1 MTPPLPQTIE
11 TLPQARPDARLG
23 ALSGAPV
30 DAPAAALPPPLRWR
44 KLRRFAAN
52 RLALAGATIIGL
64 LLLVALLAGVLAPHD
79 PIFDQD
85 YNNILAAPGAGHPM
99 GTDDLGR
106 DIFSRMIYGAR
117 ISLQAALIAV
127 GLAFCIGVPVG
138 IVSGYYRG
146 FWDEWV
152 VMRIVDALQAFP
164 SLILALALSAALG
177 GGFYNAMAAVGI
189 GFAPAFVRLA
199 RGQAMSIR
207 NLDYVMAARSVG
219 ARDRRIMWRYV
230 VPNAMA
236 PLVIQATFAMGS
248 AIIAEA
254 GLSYLGLGA
263 RPEEP
268 SWGSMLHIA
277 QSYLNTNPTL
287 ALWPG
292 MAIFIVVLGFNL
304 LGDGIRE
311 VLDPRLDR

>member
-1 MTPPLPQTIE
+1 MDQTI
-11 TLPQARPDARLG
+11 TKTADTASDT
-23 ALSGAPV
+23 AI
-30 DAPAAALPPPLRWR
+30 ALPRQQR
-44 KLRRFAAN
+44 FTGLRRFAGN
-52 RLALAGATIIGL
+52 RLAVVGAAIIFFL
-64 LLLVALLAGVLAPHD
+64 ILIAIFAPLLATND

-85 YNNILAAPGAGHPM
+85 YSNLLSGPDAVHWM

-106 DIFSRMIYGAR
+106 DIFSRMLYGAR
-117 ISLQAALIAV
+117 ISLQAAMIAV
-127 GLAFCIGVPVG
+127 GLAFCTGVPIG
-138 IVSGYYRG
+138 IASGYFRG
-146 FWDEWV
+146 FWDEWI
-152 VMRIVDALQAFP
+152 VMRVVDALQAFP
-164 SLILALALSAALG
+164 PLILALALAAALG
-177 GGFYNAMAAVGI
+177 GGFYNAMVAVGI
-189 GFAPAFVRLA
+189 GFAPAFIRLA

-219 ARDRRIMWRYV
+219 VGHMRIMWRYV
-230 VPNAMA
+230 LPNAMA

-263 RPEEP
+263 KPEDP

-277 QSYLNTNPTL
+277 QGYLNTNPTL

-292 MAIFIVVLGFNL
+292 VAIFAVVLGFNL

-311 VLDPRLDR
+311 VFDPKLYR

>member
-1 MTPPLPQTIE
+1 MNQLHQPLAQTGQTGQTQPASPVNALPQVV
-11 TLPQARPDARLG
+11 RF
-23 ALSGAPV
+23 
-30 DAPAAALPPPLRWR
+30 AA
-44 KLRRFAAN
+44 LRRFAAN
-52 RLALAGATIIGL
+52 RLAVVGAVIIML
-64 LLLVALLAGVLAPHD
+64 LILIAIFAPLMTTHD

-85 YNNILAAPGAGHPM
+85 YGNILSSPSSAHWM

-106 DIFSRMIYGAR
+106 DIFSRMVFGAR

-127 GLAFCIGVPVG
+127 GLAFFIGVPIG
-138 IVSGYYRG
+138 IASGYFRG
-146 FWDEWV
+146 FLDEWI
-152 VMRIVDALQAFP
+152 VMRVVDALQAFP
-164 SLILALALSAALG
+164 SLILALALAAALG
-177 GGFYNAMAAVGI
+177 GGFYNAMVAIGI
-189 GFAPAFVRLA
+189 GFIPAFIRLA

-219 ARDRRIMWRYV
+219 ATDLRIMRRYV
-230 VPNAMA
+230 LPNAMA

-254 GLSYLGLGA
+254 GLSYLGIGA
-263 RPEEP
+263 RPEDP

-277 QSYLNTNPTL
+277 QGYLNTNPTL

-292 MAIFIVVLGFNL
+292 IAIFTVVLGFNL

-311 VLDPRLDR
+311 VFDPKLSR

>member
-1 MTPPLPQTIE
+1 MNQFHQPLAQTGQTGQTQPASPVNALPQVV
-11 TLPQARPDARLG
+11 RF
-23 ALSGAPV
+23 
-30 DAPAAALPPPLRWR
+30 AA
-44 KLRRFAAN
+44 LRRFAAN
-52 RLALAGATIIGL
+52 RLAVVGAVIIML
-64 LLLVALLAGVLAPHD
+64 LILIAIFAPLMATHD

-85 YNNILAAPGAGHPM
+85 YGNILSSPSSAHWM

-106 DIFSRMIYGAR
+106 DIFSRMVFGAR

-127 GLAFCIGVPVG
+127 GLAFFIGVPIG
-138 IVSGYYRG
+138 IASGYFRG
-146 FWDEWV
+146 FLDEWI
-152 VMRIVDALQAFP
+152 VMRVVDALQAFP
-164 SLILALALSAALG
+164 SLILALALAAALG
-177 GGFYNAMAAVGI
+177 GGFYNAMVAIGI
-189 GFAPAFVRLA
+189 GFIPAFIRLA

-219 ARDRRIMWRYV
+219 ATDLRIMRRYV
-230 VPNAMA
+230 LPNAMA

-254 GLSYLGLGA
+254 GLSYLGIGA
-263 RPEEP
+263 RPEDP

-277 QSYLNTNPTL
+277 QGYLNTNPTL

-292 MAIFIVVLGFNL
+292 IAIFTVVLGFNL

-311 VLDPRLDR
+311 VFDPKLSR